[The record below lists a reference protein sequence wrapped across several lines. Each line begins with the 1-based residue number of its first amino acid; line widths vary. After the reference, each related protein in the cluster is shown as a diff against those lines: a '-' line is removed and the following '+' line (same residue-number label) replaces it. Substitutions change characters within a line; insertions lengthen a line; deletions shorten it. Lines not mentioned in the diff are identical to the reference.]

1 MPSVDSCDRKPRTR
15 SRSGRLLLY
24 FPPWTCVHVHIPS
37 YHAELLGRAQPRA
50 SRITTN
56 FDSSPKDLYMKLFF
70 FEVERK
76 PDGTL
81 VFSNK
86 TVNRINVRSML
97 DGLDMFY
104 TDNTLLQE
112 TYTIVYMQTMS

>member
-1 MPSVDSCDRKPRTR
+1 MIS
-15 SRSGRLLLY
+15 
-24 FPPWTCVHVHIPS
+24 
-37 YHAELLGRAQPRA
+37 
-50 SRITTN
+50 
-56 FDSSPKDLYMKLFF
+56 DLYMRLFF